1 MEPYHTQLIETVIV
15 AIGFLLLRYTS
26 LKSIDNVSNR
36 FQYSKSRMKI
46 TKKLV
51 KVLISSL
58 AIASI
63 ILVWGV
69 NQSKL
74 LYFISSLL
82 TVLGVALFAQ
92 WSILSNITAT
102 IIVFFSFPAK
112 IGDTI
117 AILEKDS
124 LVEGR
129 ISDIGIFFVLLKT
142 KDGEVVSIPSNLFIQ
157 KVIKRKDLDLEA
169 STPDK
174 QDL

>member
-1 MEPYHTQLIETVIV
+1 
-15 AIGFLLLRYTS
+15 
-26 LKSIDNVSNR
+26 
-36 FQYSKSRMKI
+36 
-46 TKKLV
+46 
-51 KVLISSL
+51 
-58 AIASI
+58 
-63 ILVWGV
+63 
-69 NQSKL
+69 
-74 LYFISSLL
+74 LL

>member
-1 MEPYHTQLIETVIV
+1 
-15 AIGFLLLRYTS
+15 
-26 LKSIDNVSNR
+26 
-36 FQYSKSRMKI
+36 MKI